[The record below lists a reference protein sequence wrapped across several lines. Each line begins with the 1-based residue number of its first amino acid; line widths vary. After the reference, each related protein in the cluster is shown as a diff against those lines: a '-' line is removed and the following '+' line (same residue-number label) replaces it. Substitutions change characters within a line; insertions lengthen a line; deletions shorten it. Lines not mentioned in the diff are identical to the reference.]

1 MENSNSF
8 SPTHTHTIAL
18 PHRWRVS
25 TLNYVNMWFD
35 HGEKKANSRKFENF
49 PIPTQFPA
57 HTSSERQQWQSNVS
71 EEIKIMMEILE
82 RFRSDKTQERETT
95 SAWGGPCRWVCN
107 ISTFSN
113 VVFRSTTK
121 PNMKATLNDLE
132 KGKRKSE
139 DGKYSENFCEF
150 SRKCSLC
157 VFIFHRCFVCASV
170 ICMNIIFQMRTLNTP

>member
-1 MENSNSF
+1 M
-8 SPTHTHTIAL
+8 
-18 PHRWRVS
+18 
-25 TLNYVNMWFD
+25 
-35 HGEKKANSRKFENF
+35 KFENF
-49 PIPTQFPA
+49 PIPTQLPA
-57 HTSSERQQWQSNVS
+57 HTLCERQQWQSNVS

-95 SAWGGPCRWVCN
+95 VDGRAVLVVGVCN

-132 KGKRKSE
+132 NGKEEKRRW
-139 DGKYSENFCEF
+139 KYSENFCEF

-157 VFIFHRCFVCASV
+157 VSIFHRCFVCASV
-170 ICMNIIFQMRTLNTP
+170 ICMNVIFQMRSLSTPGRRRWRNMQTLAGLTFLPSFFFFFRTE